1 MLFNSTDFL
10 VFFPIV
16 LMIYF
21 VIPRKMR
28 YIWLLIASYYFY
40 MSLSPHYLIL
50 LVILTL
56 VTYFTGIIME
66 KSSPKVRKCLLV
78 VCLVISLGMLAVFKY
93 AGFVT
98 NGAFNPILPV
108 GISFYTFQAV
118 GYILDV
124 YRGNIQAERNVVK
137 YSLFVSFFPNILSG
151 PIERGKN
158 ILPQI
163 EKISEQQLWNYDRI
177 TSGAV
182 LMLWGYFQK
191 MVIADR
197 ASLLVAEVYDHYRMH
212 GATAIIVATLFFS
225 VQVYCDFASYS
236 NLAVGAARIMGIDLM
251 RNFETPYFARSVGEF
266 WRRWHIS
273 LSTWFRDYL
282 YIPLGGNRCSKTRHY
297 LNLMLVFLVSGIWHG
312 AGLGYIVWGALHGA
326 YQIIGIQ
333 TKQIRS
339 QIADRLQFK
348 QESFSYKLMQT
359 GMTFSMVGFAWI
371 FFRSETIG
379 QAGIMISRLFTRW
392 DPWTL
397 FDESIYT
404 WGLDRKEF
412 WIAMAAIA
420 VLFAVDL
427 VRRVKK
433 QDMIQMLN
441 TQCIWFRWGLYLL
454 MLFAVLILGH
464 YGPEYDPQAF
474 LYFDF

>member
-137 YSLFVSFFPNILSG
+137 YALFVSFFPNILSG
-151 PIERGKN
+151 
-158 ILPQI
+158 L
-163 EKISEQQLWNYDRI
+163 Y
-177 TSGAV
+177 
-182 LMLWGYFQK
+182 
-191 MVIADR
+191 
-197 ASLLVAEVYDHYRMH
+197 
-212 GATAIIVATLFFS
+212 FS
-225 VQVYCDFASYS
+225 V
-236 NLAVGAARIMGIDLM
+236 
-251 RNFETPYFARSVGEF
+251 
-266 WRRWHIS
+266 
-273 LSTWFRDYL
+273 
-282 YIPLGGNRCSKTRHY
+282 
-297 LNLMLVFLVSGIWHG
+297 FLKS
-312 AGLGYIVWGALHGA
+312 
-326 YQIIGIQ
+326 
-333 TKQIRS
+333 
-339 QIADRLQFK
+339 
-348 QESFSYKLMQT
+348 SFL
-359 GMTFSMVGFAWI
+359 
-371 FFRSETIG
+371 
-379 QAGIMISRLFTRW
+379 
-392 DPWTL
+392 
-397 FDESIYT
+397 
-404 WGLDRKEF
+404 
-412 WIAMAAIA
+412 
-420 VLFAVDL
+420 
-427 VRRVKK
+427 
-433 QDMIQMLN
+433 
-441 TQCIWFRWGLYLL
+441 
-454 MLFAVLILGH
+454 
-464 YGPEYDPQAF
+464 
-474 LYFDF
+474 